1 MSMRLIIRIQ
11 DQFAT
16 LSPNEKRLAS
26 YIMTHERE
34 IIGLSATEL
43 SRAAGVSK
51 SATTRFFRA
60 LGYESFDTVR
70 QQAREELNRTPPG
83 VGVAINRQLPLH
95 SPEVYLSRE
104 VANLTRTL
112 EGVASDNLRVI
123 ATLFADAPTLWI
135 AGLGEDDIL
144 ARLAMQLL
152 SPARPKVRIVC
163 DSVTSIED
171 QIASFQAKDTLLLFN
186 IAPRTPPFDLIAGQA
201 DIGELDIVQISDLL
215 QPSLP
220 RARFNL
226 RCQTGFDNGLRCI
239 TGVVSLLGLIAERV
253 VATLGVRAERR
264 RALIASLRED

>member
-51 SATTRFFRA
+51 SATTRFFRV

-70 QQAREELNRTPPG
+70 QQAREELNRAPPG
-83 VGVAINRQLPLH
+83 LSVVTTRQLPSH
-95 SPEVYLSRE
+95 SPEVYLLRE

-112 EGVASDNLRVI
+112 EGVSSDNLRAV
-123 ATLFADAPTLWI
+123 ATLFAEAPTLWI
-135 AGLGEDDIL
+135 AGVGEDDTL

-152 SPARPKVRIVC
+152 SPTRPNVRMVC
-163 DSVTSIED
+163 DSVASIED
-171 QIASFQAKDTLLLFN
+171 HIASFRAKDALLLFN
-186 IAPRTPPFDLIAGQA
+186 IAARVPIFDMIAEQA
-201 DIGELDIVQISDLL
+201 DIEGLDIVQISDLL
-215 QPSLP
+215 QPSLS
-220 RARFNL
+220 RARVNL

-239 TGVVSLLGLIAERV
+239 TGVVSLLGLVSERV

-264 RALIASLRED
+264 RALIVSLRED